1 MFLIARIGIWSAELR
16 SAPPP
21 AVADAAAELETL
33 GYGAAW
39 VPGVFDDPFSTAAT
53 MLAASERMLIGAGVV
68 SIWERSAGH
77 VAAATTAINEQFE
90 DRFLLGIGAGHQP
103 LVDRDRPGR
112 YRRPADNVARYL
124 DDLDK
129 AETPVPARQRVL
141 AALGPRMLR
150 LAGQR
155 TAGSHP
161 YLVPP
166 EHTAYARE
174 LLGEGPLL
182 MPEQAVVLSRDP
194 ILARDIARAHVAEHI
209 DLPAYAAAW
218 RRLGFSADDLAGGGS
233 DRLVAAAVAWGEE
246 AIKKR
251 VDRHF
256 AAGADHVSL
265 HVLGMSDGRL
275 PRSEWLRLA
284 QITELKTSSNAP
296 PTA

>member
-1 MFLIARIGIWSAELR
+1 VFDIGRIGIWSAELR
-16 SAPPP
+16 SAPAP
-21 AVADAAAELETL
+21 AVAHAAAEIESL

-39 VPGVFDDPFSTAAT
+39 VPGIFDDPFDTAAT
-53 MLAASERMLIGAGVV
+53 MLAATHRMHIGAGVV
-68 SIWERSAGH
+68 SIWERTAAH
-77 VAAATTAINEQFE
+77 VAAATAALNEQFE

-103 LVDRDRPGR
+103 LVDRDQPRRYQRPVDSIG
-112 YRRPADNVARYL
+112 RYL
-124 DDLDK
+124 DNLDV
-129 AETPVPARQRVL
+129 AETPVPARRRVL

-150 LAGQR
+150 LAAQR

-174 LLGEGPLL
+174 LLGEGSLL
-182 MPEQAVVLSRDP
+182 MPEQAVVLSRDL

-218 RRLGFSADDLAGGGS
+218 RRLGFTADDLAGGGS

-246 AIKKR
+246 VIKER
-251 VDRHF
+251 VDQHF

-265 HVLGMSDGRL
+265 QVLGMSEGQL
-275 PRSEWLRLA
+275 PHSEWLRLS
-284 QITELKTSSNAP
+284 QIIELKS
-296 PTA
+296 